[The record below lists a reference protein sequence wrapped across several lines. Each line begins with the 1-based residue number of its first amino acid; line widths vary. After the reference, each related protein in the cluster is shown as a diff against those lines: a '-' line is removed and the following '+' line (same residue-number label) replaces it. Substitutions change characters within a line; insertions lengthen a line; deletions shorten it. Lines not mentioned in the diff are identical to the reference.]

1 VKNSTLGVKNVDS
14 HSQYRIGSISKLFT
28 VYTFLIEAGDVK
40 FNDPITKYVPEL
52 AAAARHEQNAV
63 DSVDW
68 ESVTVGN
75 LASQMS
81 GIGRD
86 CESGFSILCSPLNS
100 VLQPQ

>member
-1 VKNSTLGVKNVDS
+1 M
-14 HSQYRIGSISKLFT
+14 
-28 VYTFLIEAGDVK
+28 K

-52 AAAARHEQNAV
+52 AAAAKHEQNAV

-81 GIGRD
+81 GAGRD
-86 CESGFSILCSPLNS
+86 CESGFSILCFSSILPFNLNDGIFFENS
-100 VLQPQ
+100 RSDFI

>member
-1 VKNSTLGVKNVDS
+1 VKNSTVGVKNVNS

-52 AAAARHEQNAV
+52 AASARHEQNAV

-68 ESVTVGN
+68 ESDCGE
-75 LASQMS
+75 S
-81 GIGRD
+81 
-86 CESGFSILCSPLNS
+86 CESGVGDWPRL
-100 VLQPQ
+100 